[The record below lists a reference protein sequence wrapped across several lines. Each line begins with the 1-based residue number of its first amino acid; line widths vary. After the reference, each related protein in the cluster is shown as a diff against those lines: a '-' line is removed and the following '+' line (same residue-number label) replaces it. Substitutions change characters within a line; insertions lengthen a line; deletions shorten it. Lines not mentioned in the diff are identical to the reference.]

1 MNLGQVI
8 SRNTEAPT
16 LTDLSPR
23 RLVSR
28 QPIFSGNRDVVGY
41 ELLFRT
47 GWHSCFF
54 PDSAEASEQAWIE
67 CLHTGI
73 ETLTAKQLAFIK
85 CTREDLVT
93 KMVMALPVKTTVLEV
108 PPSSAPSEDDELLA
122 ACIELRDMGYLFAL
136 DDFLP
141 GPAVAPLLPIASYIK
156 VNLRDTGPEI
166 RRETKRITRGT
177 KAILLATKVDDH
189 LEFAMARAEGFE
201 LFQGRFFRNPMLIA
215 NRAILPSRMAYLRLM
230 MELARSPINVDEVMR
245 IVQSEPTLCY
255 RLLVMANSPLWGV
268 RSEVT
273 SPRHALNLIG
283 ENRFRTLVSV
293 ATSCVLGQSQ
303 PSALIGLCL
312 KRARFGE
319 MLAPLVGEN
328 PSEQFM
334 LGLLSLLDAMLETP
348 MEPLLKT
355 LPLRPEAKAAL
366 MGEKAP
372 VGVLLG
378 LIQNLES
385 GDWESCVATARTLGI
400 SEEALAGA
408 YVESMK
414 WAAQAVASS

>member
-8 SRNTEAPT
+8 SRNAEARTP
-16 LTDLSPR
+16 TDLSPR
-23 RLVSR
+23 GLVSR

-41 ELLFRT
+41 ELLFKA

-54 PDSAEASEQAWIE
+54 PESPDANEQAWID

-73 ETLTAKQLAFIK
+73 ETLTAKRLAFIK
-85 CTREDLVT
+85 STREDLVT
-93 KMVMALPVKTTVLEV
+93 KIVTALPVKTTVLEV
-108 PPSSAPSEDDELLA
+108 PPSSGSNGDDELVA
-122 ACIELRDMGYLFAL
+122 VCTELREMGYLFAL

-141 GPAVAPLLPIASYIK
+141 GTATTPLLQIAGYVK
-156 VNLRDTGPEI
+156 VNLRSTDPAI
-166 RRETKRITRGT
+166 RREVKRITRGT
-177 KAILLATKVDDH
+177 KAILVSTMVEDH

-215 NRAILPSRMAYLRLM
+215 DRAVPPSRMAYLRLM
-230 MELARSPINVDEVMR
+230 MELARNPINLDEVMR

-303 PSALIGLCL
+303 PSALISLSL
-312 KRARFGE
+312 KRAHFGE
-319 MLAPLVGEN
+319 ILAPIVNQN

-355 LPLRPEAKAAL
+355 LSLRPEAKAAL
-366 MGEKAP
+366 MGESSP

-378 LIQNLES
+378 LIQSLES
-385 GDWESCVATARTLGI
+385 GDWESCVTTARTLGI
-400 SEEALAGA
+400 SEEQLAGA
-408 YVESMK
+408 YIESMK
-414 WAAQAVASS
+414 WATQAVASS